1 MFLFDPGFASDFS
14 RVEQEVE
21 RLMQRAEAQII
32 MSRKWDE
39 RKLAY
44 EIKGRKRGCYVLTFF
59 RASRQKVAGLERDV
73 RLSESILRVLILKV
87 DYMTEEDMAAA
98 YGGRG
103 EPAARGGPA
112 AKPAAPAPAAPAAP
126 APAAPAPAAPAVPA
140 PDAPVPAAP
149 AAETVTAVEAKP
161 DDQPETAPAESAGET
176 ATEPAADSPVEP
188 GD

>member
-1 MFLFDPGFASDFS
+1 MTTYEAMFLFDPGFASDFS

-21 RLMQRAEAQII
+21 RLMERAEAQII

-98 YGGRG
+98 YGSRG

-112 AKPAAPAPAAPAAP
+112 AKPAAPAPAASA
-126 APAAPAPAAPAVPA
+126 APAAPAPAA
-140 PDAPVPAAP
+140 
-149 AAETVTAVEAKP
+149 ETATAVEAKP
-161 DDQPETAPAESAGET
+161 DDQPEAAPAESTGET
-176 ATEPAADSPVEP
+176 ATEPAADSPAEP

>member
-1 MFLFDPGFASDFS
+1 MTTYEAMFLFDPGFASDFS

-21 RLMQRAEAQII
+21 RLMERAEAQII

-87 DYMTEEDMAAA
+87 DYMTEEDMTAA

-103 EPAARGGPA
+103 ELAARGGPA
-112 AKPAAPAPAAPAAP
+112 AKPAAPAPAASA
-126 APAAPAPAAPAVPA
+126 APAAPAPAAPAAPA
-140 PDAPVPAAP
+140 PDAP
-149 AAETVTAVEAKP
+149 AAETATAVEAKP
-161 DDQPETAPAESAGET
+161 NDQPEAAPAESTGET